1 MQTNSQQPYAAIS
14 PIKAEVLKENQFRTN
29 DMPAGSALLVG
40 NVAMSNVAGS
50 FCTNRDASMALDK
63 GTTAD
68 LDSLLRTGAEI
79 M

>member
-40 NVAMSNVAGS
+40 NVAVSTVAGS
-50 FCTNRDASMALDK
+50 FLYQPRRVHGIGQRHNS
-63 GTTAD
+63 
-68 LDSLLRTGAEI
+68 
-79 M
+79 